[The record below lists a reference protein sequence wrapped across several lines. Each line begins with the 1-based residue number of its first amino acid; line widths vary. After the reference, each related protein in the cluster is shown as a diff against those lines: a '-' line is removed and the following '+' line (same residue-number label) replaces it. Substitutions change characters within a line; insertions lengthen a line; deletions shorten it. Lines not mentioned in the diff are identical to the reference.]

1 MVYAGASTVGALA
14 TSSDLLAASRAL
26 QGVAAAASVPAALR
40 LLTTLVPEGQARRR
54 AVAGWSAAGAAAGA
68 AGFVVGG
75 VLTEFSSWRAVF
87 WSTVAVALVLAVSVL
102 AAVPRDDVTR
112 SAVGVGW
119 PSAVLLTGGAMGVV
133 IGTTLLGE
141 PGSVLVGAAVTA
153 VGLVAAAGFGVA
165 ERRTPKPL
173 VDRAARR
180 APTLRWG
187 TVGSFVN
194 TATTSSSITV
204 ATLVLQDD
212 LGLAPLQAAGLLV
225 SVSVLAITGSAVA
238 PRLVG
243 TIGWGRTLGYGLGMI
258 AAGNVLLSAWPT
270 VTGVG
275 VGSALC
281 GLGLGIASV
290 AANDM
295 GTAVDEELKATAA
308 GVLNTA
314 AQLGTAVGTALILLI
329 ATALDPRPAWA
340 VAAVLAAAAG
350 LMAARRA
357 PATPAA
363 HR

>member
-1 MVYAGASTVGALA
+1 M
-14 TSSDLLAASRAL
+14 
-26 QGVAAAASVPAALR
+26 
-40 LLTTLVPEGQARRR
+40 
-54 AVAGWSAAGAAAGA
+54 
-68 AGFVVGG
+68 
-75 VLTEFSSWRAVF
+75 
-87 WSTVAVALVLAVSVL
+87 
-102 AAVPRDDVTR
+102 
-112 SAVGVGW
+112 
-119 PSAVLLTGGAMGVV
+119 
-133 IGTTLLGE
+133 
-141 PGSVLVGAAVTA
+141 TA

-187 TVGSFVN
+187 TVGSFVS

-243 TIGWGRTLGYGLGMI
+243 TIGWGRTLGYGLGTI